1 MILED
6 QTLLVRNGESEDRL
20 DFQYNTT
27 IDIIFDTFIGEQIE
41 DNQWEVVIKDPNLFM
56 DIYKHLSIMI
66 GNNGVDSMD
75 NEVIVDLYWL
85 LFRVILDGNLCDCML
100 VYDVNYQED

>member
-6 QTLLVRNGESEDRL
+6 QTLLVRNSESEDRL

-27 IDIIFDTFIGEQIE
+27 IDTIFNTFIGEQIE
-41 DNQWEVVIKDPNLFM
+41 DNQWEVVIEDPNVFM
-56 DIYKHLSIMI
+56 DVYKHLSIMI
-66 GNNGVDSMD
+66 GNSGGDSMD

-85 LFRVILDGNLCDCML
+85 LFRVILDGNLCDCTL
-100 VYDVNYQED
+100 VYDVKYQED